1 MEGNKGTVT
10 LVGVPK
16 QQLFVCA
23 VQRQRFDVS
32 LGSVSA
38 VSNLCIPS
46 SDFQVTGS
54 LRKGQVG
61 PGGSP
66 WSDRARGHAGVL
78 GAELGDDFCTRIDLI
93 VWDTDGSR
101 PSLLSLAEGEECSA
115 CLLPEAAYLPTHD
128 CSALPLSAEMW
139 NKFLRVSHQI
149 PSTSRIIKAYSAHSW
164 HPGAWAGKHICTSP
178 VNPQLSCFC
187 RTQLLA

>member
-1 MEGNKGTVT
+1 MEGSKGTVT

-23 VQRQRFDVS
+23 VQRWRFDVS

-38 VSNLCIPS
+38 ISNLCIPG

-54 LRKGQVG
+54 MRKG
-61 PGGSP
+61 SL
-66 WSDRARGHAGVL
+66 WSDRARGHARGL

-101 PSLLSLAEGEECSA
+101 PSLFSRAAGEGCSA

-139 NKFLRVSHQI
+139 NKFLRISHQI
-149 PSTSRIIKAYSAHSW
+149 PSTSRIIKAYPACSW